1 MIKITVIDRAG
12 NEKHLEG
19 PEMDSLMHILRQNEE
34 ILAMCGGSCS
44 CATCHVILDPEYM
57 AKLRP
62 MSDDEDALLD
72 GSANRTKT
80 SRLSCQIPFN
90 ETLSGLKLTIP
101 PEE

>member
-12 NEKHLEG
+12 DEKHFEG
-19 PEMDSLMHILRQNEE
+19 QEMDSLMHILRQNEE

-72 GSANRTKT
+72 GSANRTET
-80 SRLSCQIPFN
+80 SRLSCQIPFDA
-90 ETLSGLKLTIP
+90 TLSGLKLTIP